1 MSRPSFT
8 CLAARQFPQFSQ
20 ETNHPE
26 SDAFENI
33 AAGKLLRNAMLL
45 VEVHHIICLTS
56 FVKLPQIT
64 RTTLYALIQSDSLI
78 LYITHRLL
86 VTSSS
91 SVVSTASTAS
101 SSSFTSWQ
109 DLTGTTPSVF
119 DFHDRMLGCT
129 ASLALKRSDIL
140 YMLYIYIII
149 YIHTCRERERD
160 MYCIY
165 IYVFYI

>member
-1 MSRPSFT
+1 MQKVFKFLRQMSRPSFT

-101 SSSFTSWQ
+101 TASSSSFTS
-109 DLTGTTPSVF
+109 
-119 DFHDRMLGCT
+119 
-129 ASLALKRSDIL
+129 
-140 YMLYIYIII
+140 
-149 YIHTCRERERD
+149 
-160 MYCIY
+160 
-165 IYVFYI
+165 

>member
-64 RTTLYALIQSDSLI
+64 RTTLSALIQSDSLI

-109 DLTGTTPSVF
+109 DLTGTTPRHHLCSTF
-119 DFHDRMLGCT
+119 MTECWGAQPAWPSNAQIYCT
-129 ASLALKRSDIL
+129 C
-140 YMLYIYIII
+140 YIYN
-149 YIHTCRERERD
+149 
-160 MYCIY
+160 Y
-165 IYVFYI
+165 IYTHS

>member
-1 MSRPSFT
+1 MQKAFKFLRQMSRPSFT
-8 CLAARQFPQFSQ
+8 CLAGRQFPQFSQ

-101 SSSFTSWQ
+101 TASSSSFTSWQ

-119 DFHDRMLGCT
+119 DHDRMLAQPAWPSNAQIYCT
-129 ASLALKRSDIL
+129 
-140 YMLYIYIII
+140 
-149 YIHTCRERERD
+149 C
-160 MYCIY
+160 
-165 IYVFYI
+165 